1 MCGSFAFL
9 SILQTLNS
17 RYLFKDLHFD
27 YYTFVHVCYDVGPA
41 GSKNLQ
47 HHRV

>member
-1 MCGSFAFL
+1 MCASFALL

-27 YYTFVHVCYDVGPA
+27 YYTFVHVVINIGA
-41 GSKNLQ
+41 VSSKNI
-47 HHRV
+47 